1 MQRNNNDQNNT
12 NSREAEI
19 EKILRE
25 KHEAE
30 AKAAETKQKKRTLII
45 VSASAISLILL
56 ALILYFSVIKPK
68 NIYDHAIQ
76 LLAAGQYDD
85 ATEVFRA
92 LGAYSDAEQQAKE
105 CQYQKGIE
113 RMTVADYDTAYAA
126 FSSIPGYK
134 NVDDLIMNDTNIHN
148 ANLAQYEVGKNISLG
163 SYEQD
168 NDLSNGKEPIL
179 WRVIKNDGNSA
190 MLISEYGLEFMQFN
204 SQQPYRDSFLWKD
217 CSLRQ
222 WLNNS
227 FFDSAFTE
235 KEKEIIIP
243 QHDPEDFVFLLNE
256 AEVNKYMSTKEER
269 EMQCSQYLIA
279 KIGDGVFPQSSY
291 ECMSWWLRDISY
303 GRNTGF
309 VAQRVSKG
317 GYMHADVGLVKYWG
331 TIRPAIVV
339 RLPYHS

>member
-12 NSREAEI
+12 YSREAEI

-30 AKAAETKQKKRTLII
+30 AKATEIKQKKRTLII

-68 NIYDHAIQ
+68 NIYDHALQ
-76 LLAAGQYDD
+76 LMTAGQYDA

-92 LGAYSDAEQQAKE
+92 LGTYSDAEQQAKE

-113 RMTVADYDTAYAA
+113 RMSVADYDTAYAS
-126 FSSIPGYK
+126 FSSILGYK
-134 NVDDLIMNDTNIHN
+134 NVDDLIMNDTNIRN
-148 ANLAQYEVGKNISLG
+148 ANLAQYEVGKNIFLG

-168 NDLSNGKEPIL
+168 NDLRNGKEPIL

-204 SQQPYRDSFLWKD
+204 SQRPYRDSFIWED
-217 CSLRQ
+217 CTLRR

-227 FFDSAFTE
+227 FIDKSL
-235 KEKEIIIP
+235 IL
-243 QHDPEDFVFLLNE
+243 VLLKLNCY
-256 AEVNKYMSTKEER
+256 KQT
-269 EMQCSQYLIA
+269 
-279 KIGDGVFPQSSY
+279 IG
-291 ECMSWWLRDISY
+291 L
-303 GRNTGF
+303 
-309 VAQRVSKG
+309 
-317 GYMHADVGLVKYWG
+317 
-331 TIRPAIVV
+331 
-339 RLPYHS
+339 